1 MSGKSGSRPKS
12 DVFDVAVHGDGLA
25 ALLSATDFARVGL
38 RTALLTGDAP
48 GDSERR
54 DYASAWGGVVA
65 GVCAELKVAYREEVP
80 ASGAES
86 ILGIPGSPLSSATRR
101 VLGTAGA
108 LRAYLDRLRPLLA
121 IGEENNLARLVV
133 TRLGA
138 STLELLVRPAVRR
151 ELDCEP
157 EDVDV
162 RDVAPGL
169 TQAMSRVGA
178 LSSGVLELAAANPST
193 VSRVVPQGGLRAVQA
208 AAERQAAFFAVTV
221 DPPAETVVA
230 HAELDLTDSVYRR
243 ALHVGISRARNHA
256 AEIRRALLRD
266 PDYSPIGPVD
276 LER

>member
-1 MSGKSGSRPKS
+1 MSGKSGPRPES
-12 DVFDVAVHGDGLA
+12 GAFDVAVRGKGLV
-25 ALLSATDFARVGL
+25 ALLAATDFARVGL
-38 RTALLTGDAP
+38 RTVLLTDGVAGDA
-48 GDSERR
+48 ERR

-65 GVCAELKVAYREEVP
+65 DVCTELNVAYHEEMP
-80 ASGAES
+80 ASGEER

-121 IGEENNLARLVV
+121 IGEEFNLARLVV

-138 STLELLVRPAVRR
+138 STLELLVRPAVRA

-162 RDVAPGL
+162 RDAAPGL

-178 LSSGVLELAAANPST
+178 LSSGVLELAAANPSA
-193 VSRVVPQGGLRAVQA
+193 VSLVVPQGGLRAVQV

-221 DPPAETVVA
+221 DPAVESVDA

-243 ALHVGISRARNHA
+243 SLHVGISRARNQA
-256 AEIRRALLRD
+256 AETRRALLRD

>member
-1 MSGKSGSRPKS
+1 MSGKSGPRSES
-12 DVFDVAVHGDGLA
+12 DAFDVAVRGEGLA
-25 ALLSATDFARVGL
+25 ALLAATDFARVGL
-38 RTALLTGDAP
+38 RTALLTDGVAC
-48 GDSERR
+48 GTERR

-65 GVCAELKVAYREEVP
+65 DVCTELNVAYREEVP
-80 ASGAES
+80 ASGEES

-101 VLGTAGA
+101 ALGTAGA

-121 IGEENNLARLVV
+121 IGEEHNLARLVV

-138 STLELLVRPAVRR
+138 STLEVLVRPAVRA
-151 ELDCEP
+151 ELGCEP

-162 RDVAPGL
+162 RDAAPGL

-193 VSRVVPQGGLRAVQA
+193 VSRVVPEGGLRALQV
-208 AAERQAAFFAVTV
+208 AAERQAVFFAVTL
-221 DPPAETVVA
+221 DPAAESVAA

-243 ALHVGISRARNHA
+243 SLHVGISRARNQA
-256 AEIRRALLRD
+256 AETRRALLRD

>member
-1 MSGKSGSRPKS
+1 MSDKSGPRSES
-12 DVFDVAVHGDGLA
+12 DAFDVAVRGEGLA
-25 ALLSATDFARVGL
+25 AILAATDFARVGL
-38 RTALLTGDAP
+38 RTALLTGDVV

-65 GVCAELKVAYREEVP
+65 DVCTELNVAYREEVP
-80 ASGAES
+80 AAGEES

-101 VLGTAGA
+101 ALGTAGA

-121 IGEENNLARLVV
+121 IGEESNLARLVV

-138 STLELLVRPAVRR
+138 ATLEILVRPAVRA
-151 ELDCEP
+151 ELGCEP

-162 RDVAPGL
+162 RDAAPGL

-193 VSRVVPQGGLRAVQA
+193 VSRVVPEGGLRALQV

-221 DPPAETVVA
+221 DPAVECVA
-230 HAELDLTDSVYRR
+230 AHSELDLTDSVYRR
-243 ALHVGISRARNHA
+243 SLHVGISRARNQA
-256 AEIRRALLRD
+256 AETRRALLRD

>member
-1 MSGKSGSRPKS
+1 MPGESGPRPES
-12 DVFDVAVHGDGLA
+12 NAFDVAVRGKGLA
-25 ALLSATDFARVGL
+25 ALLAATDFARVGL
-38 RTALLTGDAP
+38 RTALLTGDAS
-48 GDSERR
+48 GDVEGRE
-54 DYASAWGGVVA
+54 YASAWGGVVA
-65 GVCAELKVAYREEVP
+65 EVCTELNVAYREEVP
-80 ASGAES
+80 ASGEES

-138 STLELLVRPAVRR
+138 STLELLVRPAVRI
-151 ELDCEP
+151 ELGCEP

-193 VSRVVPQGGLRAVQA
+193 VSRVIPQGGLRALQV
-208 AAERQAAFFAVTV
+208 AAERQAVYFAVTV
-221 DPPAETVVA
+221 HPFAESVSA

-243 ALHVGISRARNHA
+243 ALHVGIPRARNQA
-256 AEIRRALLRD
+256 AEIRHALLRD

>member
-1 MSGKSGSRPKS
+1 MPGKSGPRPES
-12 DVFDVAVHGDGLA
+12 DAFDVAVRGDGLA
-25 ALLSATDFARVGL
+25 ALLAATDFARVGL
-38 RTALLTGDAP
+38 RTVLLTGNAA
-48 GDSERR
+48 GDSEGR

-65 GVCAELKVAYREEVP
+65 EVCTELNVAFREEVP
-80 ASGAES
+80 ASGEES

-101 VLGTAGA
+101 ALGSAGA
-108 LRAYLDRLRPLLA
+108 FRAYLDRLRPLLA
-121 IGEENNLARLVV
+121 IGEEHNLARLVV
-133 TRLGA
+133 ARLGA

-151 ELDCEP
+151 ELGCEP

-162 RDVAPGL
+162 RDAAPGL

-193 VSRVVPQGGLRAVQA
+193 VSRVVPQGGLRALQV
-208 AAERQAAFFAVTV
+208 AAEHQAAFFAVTV
-221 DPPAETVVA
+221 DPDVENVAA

-243 ALHVGISRARNHA
+243 ALHVGIPRARNQA
-256 AEIRRALLRD
+256 VEIRHALIRD

>member
-1 MSGKSGSRPKS
+1 MSGKSGPRPES
-12 DVFDVAVHGDGLA
+12 GAFDVAVRGKGLA
-25 ALLSATDFARVGL
+25 ALLAATDFARVGL
-38 RTALLTGDAP
+38 RTVLLTDGVAGDA
-48 GDSERR
+48 EHR

-65 GVCAELKVAYREEVP
+65 DVCTELNVAYHEEMP
-80 ASGAES
+80 ASGEER

-121 IGEENNLARLVV
+121 IGEEFNLARLVV

-138 STLELLVRPAVRR
+138 STLELLVRPAVRA

-162 RDVAPGL
+162 RDAAPGL

-178 LSSGVLELAAANPST
+178 LSSGVLELAAANPSA
-193 VSRVVPQGGLRAVQA
+193 VSLVVPQGGLRAVQV

-221 DPPAETVVA
+221 DPAVESVDA

-243 ALHVGISRARNHA
+243 SLHVGISRARNQA
-256 AEIRRALLRD
+256 AETRRALLRD